1 MLREEN
7 YLPDMVGVV
16 RHLSVNRS
24 NNAVFFTANG
34 DLLLEILGA

>member
-24 NNAVFFTANG
+24 DV
-34 DLLLEILGA
+34 LLEILGA